1 MKKSIDVIAQRILAI
16 GISFA
21 MILGVALFGFASISN
36 NSAKADSP
44 NTMNSTGKIMMDA
57 EVVDLNGKVFYSVIV
72 WDTETGKSSLYSI
85 NYSVSA
91 PVFKKESSN
100 LPTSPLY

>member
-44 NTMNSTGKIMMDA
+44 NTVNNLGKYQMSATGFEIS
-57 EVVDLNGKVFYSVIV
+57 GKPVYNILV
-72 WDTETGKSSLYSI
+72 WDSETGKSKIYTYANNGEMI
-85 NYSVSA
+85 SA
-91 PVFKKESSN
+91 TFKLPSS
-100 LPTSPLY
+100 PIY